1 MHLEDKRIA
10 RTIDM
15 TMGEYSTLKTFMG
28 EAGLQEELQKVVNIW
43 VQEKVK
49 EAKQSKGI
57 LDGQQSLI

>member
-1 MHLEDKRIA
+1 
-10 RTIDM
+10 
-15 TMGEYSTLKTFMG
+15 MGEYSTLKTFMG